1 MRHPI
6 RKLFL
11 LLALGASL
19 VPALADQIQ
28 VAVAANFTQ
37 PLQKIAPGFEQATG
51 HKIVATFGS
60 TGKFYAQIRNG
71 APFEVLLAADEEIP
85 LKLEQEGA
93 AVAGSR
99 FTYARGKLVLWS
111 AKPGAV
117 DDKGE
122 VLKKG
127 AFDHLA
133 LPNPKLAPY
142 GAAGLQVMQ
151 ALGVQD
157 ALQTKIVQAENITQ
171 SYQFIASGNALLG
184 FVSLSQVIKGGK
196 IAEGSGWIVP
206 ANLYRPILQDAVL
219 LEKGRAKPAAQAL
232 LAYLKSEPARA
243 VIQSFGYELGK

>member
-1 MRHPI
+1 MRRTI
-6 RKLFL
+6 RQMFL
-11 LLALGASL
+11 LLGLGASL
-19 VPALADQIQ
+19 GSARADEVQL
-28 VAVAANFTQ
+28 AVAANFTQ
-37 PLQKIAPGFEQATG
+37 PLQKLAPGFAQATG
-51 HKIVATFGS
+51 HKIVATFGA

-85 LKLEQEGA
+85 LRLEQEGA

-111 AKPGAV
+111 ARPGAV

-133 LPNPKLAPY
+133 LANPKLAPY
-142 GAAGLQVMQ
+142 GAAALQTMQ
-151 ALGVQD
+151 ALEVRD
-157 ALQTKIVQAENITQ
+157 ALQAKIVQAENISQ
-171 SYQFIASGNALLG
+171 AYQFTASGNALLG
-184 FVSLSQVIKGGK
+184 FVSLSQVVKDGK
-196 IAEGSGWIVP
+196 INEGSGWIVP

-219 LEKGRAKPAAQAL
+219 LEKGRGKPAALAL
-232 LAYLKSEPARA
+232 LSYLRSAPARA